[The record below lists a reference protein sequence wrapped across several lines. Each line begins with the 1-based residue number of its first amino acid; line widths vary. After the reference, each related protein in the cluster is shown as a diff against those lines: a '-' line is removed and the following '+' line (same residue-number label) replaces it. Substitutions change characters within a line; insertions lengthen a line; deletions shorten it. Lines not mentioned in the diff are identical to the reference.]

1 MQCEATESSWLL
13 CCATV
18 LAGIFNDQ
26 RPQLAHKDSI
36 SALVHLTCLSSHG
49 LASPALPH
57 PALTSLQSFNA
68 LGLTKRLSGSSL
80 ALVASCSSIRSLRIE
95 AGRRGLSAVAAEHLH
110 HLGSMSQ
117 LTSISISLSKGGQ
130 SASKSTAQLL
140 DIRIPGLKGFA
151 VGSGDHRL
159 GFSTEQLQGMAQ
171 QWPRLESLRLSS
183 FSPLQGLAGEAVRGC
198 TACNCNVW
206 VIAAWLPAH

>member
-1 MQCEATESSWLL
+1 MSCDALHL
-13 CCATV
+13 P
-18 LAGIFNDQ
+18 AGIFNDQ

-36 SALVHLTCLSSHG
+36 SSLIHLTSLSSQG

-57 PALTSLQSFNA
+57 PALTSLHSFNA

-80 ALVASCSSIRSLRIE
+80 ALILSCSSIRALRIE

-110 HLGSMSQ
+110 HLGSMTQ
-117 LTSISISLSKGGQ
+117 LSSISISLSKGSQ
-130 SASKSTAQLL
+130 PASKSTQQLL
-140 DIRIPGLKGFA
+140 GLGIPGLKGFA

-159 GFSTEQLQGMAQ
+159 GFSTEQLQGLAA

-183 FSPLQGLAGEAVRGC
+183 FSPLQGLAG
-198 TACNCNVW
+198 
-206 VIAAWLPAH
+206 AAGGFVVP